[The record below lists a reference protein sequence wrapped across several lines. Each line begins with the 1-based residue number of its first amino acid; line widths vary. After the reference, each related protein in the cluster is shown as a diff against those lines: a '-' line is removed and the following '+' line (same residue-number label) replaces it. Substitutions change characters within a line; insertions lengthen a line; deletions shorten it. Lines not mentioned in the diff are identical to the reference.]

1 MEDSFYLA
9 IGRQLWDASLI
20 TAPTLVVASGRDF
33 WSRPEDREHLAADLV
48 HAPRVQVVVI
58 PYATH
63 FVHLDRAERGRT
75 ELLQAI
81 AAFLKN

>member
-1 MEDSFYLA
+1 
-9 IGRQLWDASLI
+9 
-20 TAPTLVVASGRDF
+20 LVVASGRDF

-63 FVHLDRAERGRT
+63 FGHLDRAERGRT